1 MKGYLAL
8 SFDSR
13 KTHSFTLLQCSR
25 DRAKNPSA
33 EILGKSEWHGQ
44 KVTRK
49 RGSSKGKK
57 KVISLKVLEN
67 SRVQQPF
74 YWTLAE
80 VGLMP

>member
-1 MKGYLAL
+1 MDKRSQEREGV
-8 SFDSR
+8 
-13 KTHSFTLLQCSR
+13 
-25 DRAKNPSA
+25 AK
-33 EILGKSEWHGQ
+33 E
-44 KVTRK
+44 
-49 RGSSKGKK
+49 KK